1 MNYTSTNLTDSN
13 TYAQMRL
20 SYEKTVNHPDYGT
33 KIGWKEITP
42 LPYYCPPGL
51 ECHYGFP
58 VILTENECNARNTF
72 NSSGDWRKGAPGSNP
87 SSKNGWF
94 LSWKKVPEGCYRE
107 NHMLKYDCLHNF
119 DSGDIKKGA
128 TLEYDNSTH
137 QCNITKAYCDA
148 YGYSTYTDGTAPD
161 YTNRGCSMNFG
172 QTVADTFFGNTV
184 ARGVFG
190 GGCF

>member
-1 MNYTSTNLTDSN
+1 
-13 TYAQMRL
+13 MRL
-20 SYEKTVNHPDYGT
+20 SFEKTVNHPDYGT
-33 KIGWKEITP
+33 KIGWREITP
-42 LPYYCPPGL
+42 IPYYCPPGL
-51 ECHYGFP
+51 EKTCHYGYP
-58 VILTENECNARNTF
+58 VILTENECNIKNTF
-72 NSSGDWRKGAPGSNP
+72 KSDISWHEGDKGGNP
-87 SSKNGWF
+87 SPKNGWF
-94 LSWKKVPEGCYRE
+94 LSWKKVPERANEGCYRE

-119 DSGDIKKGA
+119 PVSGKKDEDKKDA

-148 YGYSTYTDGTAPD
+148 YGYSTYTDGDPPS
-161 YTNRGCSMNFG
+161 YLNRGCSMNFG